1 MANLMQ
7 GEGPSSGSGGGGGI
21 ESLFKSILCPPPRA
35 RVIDSKESEQVV
47 LARRLPYSMKK

>member
-35 RVIDSKESEQVV
+35 RIIDSKESEQVV